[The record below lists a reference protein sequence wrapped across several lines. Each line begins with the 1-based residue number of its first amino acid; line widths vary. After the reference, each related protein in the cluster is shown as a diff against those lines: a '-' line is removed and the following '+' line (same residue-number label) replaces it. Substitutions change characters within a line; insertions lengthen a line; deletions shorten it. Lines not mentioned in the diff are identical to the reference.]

1 MKPSVVFM
9 GTPDFAVAPLLSLNS
24 AGYPIPLVI
33 SQPDRPQGRGRKRV
47 ETPVKK
53 AALDLGLTVV
63 QPANVNSD
71 DTISML
77 QALKPDFFVVVAFGQ
92 ILGAKLLAVPALA
105 PINIHGS
112 ILPAYRGAAPI
123 QRAILCGETRTG
135 ITTMLMD
142 RGMDTGDMLL
152 VETLNILEEDT
163 SETLSHRLSALGA
176 DLIVKTLEDYVGG
189 RIIPKAQDH
198 EQATYAS
205 MLSKQEGRMNWSEPA
220 RTLDAFVRGMT
231 PWPGAFTFLSEK
243 RFRIIKA
250 IALDIAS
257 PEVPGTVL
265 DSRPGTLMV
274 QTGSGALSILEI
286 QGESGKKL
294 PVSDFLRGFP
304 ISKGSL
310 FQ

>member
-9 GTPDFAVAPLLSLNS
+9 GTPEFAVAPLLSLHR
-24 AGYPIPLVI
+24 AGYSIPLVI
-33 SQPDRPQGRGRKRV
+33 SQPDRPQGRGRKLV

-63 QPANVNSD
+63 QPVNVNSD
-71 DTISML
+71 DTVSMVK
-77 QALKPDFFVVVAFGQ
+77 ALKPDFFVVVAFGQ
-92 ILGAKLLAVPALA
+92 ILGTKLLSVPRFA

-152 VETLNILEEDT
+152 VETLDILDEDT

-176 DLIVKTLEDYVGG
+176 GLIVKTLEEYVED
-189 RIIPKAQDH
+189 RIVPVAQNH
-198 EQATYAS
+198 EQATYAP
-205 MLSKQEGRMNWSEPA
+205 MLSKQEGRINWNEPA
-220 RTLDAFVRGMT
+220 LTLDAFVRGMT
-231 PWPGAFTFLSEK
+231 PWPGAFTFHSEK

-250 IALDIAS
+250 IALDITS
-257 PEVPGTVL
+257 PEKPGTVL
-265 DSRPGTLMV
+265 DSRPGTLVV
-274 QTGSGALSILEI
+274 QAGSGALSILEI

-304 ISKGSL
+304 MVKGSL
-310 FQ
+310 FL